1 MLYYLVLRD
10 FAAGVPLF
18 SDGTILAHFAGWAA
32 SPGGGETVARKYE
45 AMVILNPTLGEDAL
59 NATVEKVKGL
69 VEASATLDQ
78 IDVWGKRR
86 LSYEIDDQKEGYY
99 FLVNFS
105 AEAEFPREL
114 ERVLKIT
121 DGVLRYLVIRTDE

>member
-1 MLYYLVLRD
+1 M
-10 FAAGVPLF
+10 
-18 SDGTILAHFAGWAA
+18 
-32 SPGGGETVARKYE
+32 ARKYE
-45 AMVILNPTLGEDAL
+45 AMVILNPVLGEDAV

-78 IDVWGKRR
+78 IDVWGKKR

-99 FLVNFS
+99 FLINFS
-105 AEAEFPREL
+105 AEAEFPKEL

-121 DGVLRYLVIRTDE
+121 EGVLRYLVIRTDE